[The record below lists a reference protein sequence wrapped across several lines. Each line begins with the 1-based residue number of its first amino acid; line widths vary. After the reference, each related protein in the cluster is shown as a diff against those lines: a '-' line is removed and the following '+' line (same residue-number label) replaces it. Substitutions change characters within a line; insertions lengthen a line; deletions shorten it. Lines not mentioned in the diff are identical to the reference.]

1 MRDPHYRTC
10 FGVSSPGV
18 PFNSGVANQ
27 RPLFVLPHSIFVV
40 ALLIAGSMA
49 PLPASLIMKLRHE
62 RIDASEGHS
71 SFARLTVNK
80 HSFGTSKHFDAW
92 FERLL
97 ADLSLLSA
105 ANVTARRC
113 RQQALEQIFQFFEM
127 AWQII
132 VDSPDR
138 QTIVTL
144 TNYRSRPVITA
155 REVPDGKSSCAF

>member
-1 MRDPHYRTC
+1 MEAFYTAQIGAAAPKNQKKRFVQKSVMRDPHYRTC

-80 HSFGTSKHFDAW
+80 HSFGTSKH
-92 FERLL
+92 
-97 ADLSLLSA
+97 
-105 ANVTARRC
+105 
-113 RQQALEQIFQFFEM
+113 
-127 AWQII
+127 
-132 VDSPDR
+132 
-138 QTIVTL
+138 
-144 TNYRSRPVITA
+144 
-155 REVPDGKSSCAF
+155 